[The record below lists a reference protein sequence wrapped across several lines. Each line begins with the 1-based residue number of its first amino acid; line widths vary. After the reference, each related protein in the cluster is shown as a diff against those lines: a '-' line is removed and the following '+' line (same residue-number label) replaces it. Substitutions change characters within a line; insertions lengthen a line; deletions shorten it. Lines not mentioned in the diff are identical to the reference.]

1 MPNITPHH
9 EQEFDEI
16 HQMILEAHIRG
27 MRSINT
33 TLIQLYWS
41 VGEYV
46 SLKTKNAG
54 WGKNTVESLAEYI
67 GSKNLPRKGFS
78 SRNIWRMKQFKFR
91 KQ

>member
-1 MPNITPHH
+1 MMPNITPHH

-41 VGEYV
+41 IGEYV

-54 WGKNTVESLAEYI
+54 
-67 GSKNLPRKGFS
+67 
-78 SRNIWRMKQFKFR
+78 
-91 KQ
+91 